1 LAYGLS
7 ILSYLI
13 LIICF
18 HSHGYFTDTN
28 FTNDYDKGS
37 IMYINGQDQMIK
49 EQIISRG
56 IQDSWVIKAVSEV
69 PRELF
74 VPNELKSLAY
84 EDSPLPIG
92 YKQTISQ
99 PFIVAFMTESAGL
112 DQNSRVLEIGT
123 GCGYQAAI
131 LSKLCK
137 EVYSIEVL
145 KPLGEEAAIRL
156 KKLGYKN
163 IHLRIGDGYKGW
175 PENSPFDAIIVTA
188 APEDVPQALIDQLKE
203 GGRLIIPVGTFVQ
216 ELIRITRIKDKIKK
230 ENLMP
235 VRFVPMVKEPI
246 VE

>member
-1 LAYGLS
+1 
-7 ILSYLI
+7 
-13 LIICF
+13 
-18 HSHGYFTDTN
+18 
-28 FTNDYDKGS
+28 
-37 IMYINGQDQMIK
+37 MYINGQDQMIK

>member
-1 LAYGLS
+1 M
-7 ILSYLI
+7 
-13 LIICF
+13 
-18 HSHGYFTDTN
+18 
-28 FTNDYDKGS
+28 DKGS
-37 IMYINGQDQMIK
+37 IMYIDGQDQMVQ

-56 IQDSWVIKAVSEV
+56 IQDSRVIKAISEV

-74 VPNELKSLAY
+74 VPNELKSSAY

-99 PFIVAFMTESAGL
+99 PFIVAYMTESAQL
-112 DQNSRVLEIGT
+112 DQTSRVLEIGT

-145 KPLGEEAAIRL
+145 KPLGEEAAVRL
-156 KKLGYKN
+156 NKLGYKN

-188 APEDVPQALIDQLKE
+188 APEKVPQILINQLKE
-203 GGRLIIPVGTFVQ
+203 GGRLIIPIGMFVQ

-235 VRFVPMVKEPI
+235 VRFVPMVKE
-246 VE
+246 

>member
-1 LAYGLS
+1 M
-7 ILSYLI
+7 
-13 LIICF
+13 
-18 HSHGYFTDTN
+18 
-28 FTNDYDKGS
+28 DKGS
-37 IMYINGQDQMIK
+37 IMYLDGQDQMVQ

-56 IQDSWVIKAVSEV
+56 IQDSRVIKAISEV

-74 VPNELKSLAY
+74 VPNELKSSAY

-99 PFIVAFMTESAGL
+99 PFIVAFMTEAAQL
-112 DQNSRVLEIGT
+112 DQTSRVLEIGT

-145 KPLGEEAAIRL
+145 KPLGEEAEMRL
-156 KKLGYKN
+156 NKLGYKN

-175 PENSPFDAIIVTA
+175 TENSPFDAIIVTA
-188 APEDVPQALIDQLKE
+188 APEEVPQTLINQLKE
-203 GGRLIIPVGTFVQ
+203 GGRLIIPIGRFVQ

-235 VRFVPMVKEPI
+235 VRFVPMVKE
-246 VE
+246 

>member
-1 LAYGLS
+1 M
-7 ILSYLI
+7 
-13 LIICF
+13 
-18 HSHGYFTDTN
+18 
-28 FTNDYDKGS
+28 DKGS
-37 IMYINGQDQMIK
+37 IMYLDGQDQMVQ

-56 IQDSWVIKAVSEV
+56 IQDSRVIKAISEV

-74 VPNELKSLAY
+74 VPNELKSSAY

-99 PFIVAFMTESAGL
+99 PFIVAFMTEAAQL
-112 DQNSRVLEIGT
+112 DQTSRVLEIGT

-145 KPLGEEAAIRL
+145 KPLGEEAKMRL
-156 KKLGYKN
+156 NKLGYKN

-175 PENSPFDAIIVTA
+175 TENSPFDAIIVTA
-188 APEDVPQALIDQLKE
+188 APEEVPQTLINQLKE
-203 GGRLIIPVGTFVQ
+203 GGRLIIPIGRFVQ

-235 VRFVPMVKEPI
+235 VRFVPMVKE
-246 VE
+246 

>member
-1 LAYGLS
+1 M
-7 ILSYLI
+7 
-13 LIICF
+13 
-18 HSHGYFTDTN
+18 N
-28 FTNDYDKGS
+28 KGS
-37 IMYINGQDQMIK
+37 IMYIDGQDQMVQ

-56 IQDSWVIKAVSEV
+56 IQDSRVIKAISEV

-74 VPNELKSLAY
+74 VPNELKSSAY

-99 PFIVAFMTESAGL
+99 PFIVAYMTESAQL
-112 DQNSRVLEIGT
+112 DQTSRVLEIGT

-145 KPLGEEAAIRL
+145 KPLGEEAAVRL
-156 KKLGYKN
+156 NKLGYKN

-188 APEDVPQALIDQLKE
+188 APEKVPQILINQLKE
-203 GGRLIIPVGTFVQ
+203 GGRLIIPIGMFVQ

-235 VRFVPMVKEPI
+235 VRFVPMVKE
-246 VE
+246 